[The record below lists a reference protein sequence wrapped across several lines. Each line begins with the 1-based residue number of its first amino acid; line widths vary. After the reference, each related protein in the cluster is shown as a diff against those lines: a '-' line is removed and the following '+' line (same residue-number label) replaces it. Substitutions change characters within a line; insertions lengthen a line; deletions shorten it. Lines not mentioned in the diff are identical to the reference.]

1 ATELVPLD
9 RRQRLVWWLGKRIA
23 GLAPSRTA
31 EAECATVEIVGA
43 RFGLYCDH
51 PCQHLSE
58 FCVIVLSSDF
68 RLRHRFQG
76 GIDYYDAQ
84 DRVAIVGAVKLI
96 GGATKMLSVHHDL
109 NATLRIFGRSVRPSK
124 LRGAR
129 SEKLQ
134 ASKVSIEEGQA
145 CDLFLAEG
153 SSHVST
159 VGLEQW

>member
-1 ATELVPLD
+1 
-9 RRQRLVWWLGKRIA
+9 GKWIA
-23 GLAPSRTA
+23 GLAPSGTA
-31 EAECATVEIVGA
+31 EAERATVGIVGA

-58 FCVIVLSSDF
+58 FRVIVLSGDL
-68 RLRHRFQG
+68 RLRNGFQG
-76 GIDYYDAQ
+76 GGDYYDAQ
-84 DRVAIVGAVKLI
+84 DGVSIVSTVKLI
-96 GGATKMLSVHHDL
+96 GRATEMLPVHHDL
-109 NATLRIFGRSVRPSK
+109 NATLRIFGRSVLPSK

-134 ASKVSIEEGQA
+134 TSKVSIEKGQA

-159 VGLEQW
+159 VGLEQ